1 MKKRME
7 ALTVE
12 TSDDS
17 VIISQDD
24 YGEGSN
30 NISIPCE
37 QIDTL
42 IKWLQDAKIE
52 LEKK

>member
-12 TSDDS
+12 TNNDS
-17 VIISQDD
+17 VTISQDD
-24 YGEGSN
+24 YGDGPD
-30 NISIPCE
+30 NISIPYE

-42 IKWLQDAKIE
+42 IKWLQDAKVE